1 LGLGFRLAGRDPF
14 GAESLTHYEYPRIV
28 GGDKDG
34 CMLQINNLKLNLEG
48 LPEQEMARLRDKTA
62 KVLRLPVRQTESL
75 AIVKKSVDARD
86 KDRVFLVYSVRLRL
100 PPAMESKIISR
111 KIKDVAVV
119 PAEGEGA
126 LPGKLEKSRAGCKGP
141 EKSQFR
147 PVVVG
152 SGPAGMFAAL
162 ALAEAGWRP
171 IVLERGR
178 AVAQRVQ
185 DVAKFWEQGTLDPE
199 SNVQFGEGG
208 AGTFSDGKLTTGIK
222 DSRCQRV
229 LQAFADAGAPPEIQ
243 YQAKPHIGTDQLRR
257 AVTNLRKAIEALG
270 GEYRFGHKMTGI
282 HSDAGRLSGI
292 RVERAAGDAY
302 DLPVRQLILA
312 VGHSARDTFAMLA
325 AAGIPMEAKAFSI
338 GVRIEH
344 PQRLIDERQ
353 YGRFAGHPALGAAD
367 YKLAIHLPGGR
378 SVYTFCM
385 CPGGQVVAA
394 ASEAE
399 GVVTNGMSYY
409 DRDGGNANSALLV
422 GVTPEDFPSKGPLAG
437 VEFQRMYERKAFE
450 LAGKTYRAPAQKTG
464 DFLEGR
470 IGEDLGPWT
479 TTYEPG
485 VEPAD
490 LRGCLPKFVVEA
502 LREALPLLDRKL
514 KGFAHPDGIMTG
526 VETRSSS
533 PVRILR
539 DGTFQSALLGL
550 YPCGEGAGYA
560 GGIMSAATD
569 GLRCAEALMACE
581 DV

>member
-1 LGLGFRLAGRDPF
+1 
-14 GAESLTHYEYPRIV
+14 
-28 GGDKDG
+28 
-34 CMLQINNLKLNLEG
+34 MLQINNLKLNLEG
-48 LPEQEMARLRDKTA
+48 LPEQEMARLKA
-62 KVLRLPVRQTESL
+62 KAAKLLRLPIQQTESL

-86 KDRVFLVYSVRLRL
+86 KDKVCLVYSIRLQL
-100 PPAMESKIISR
+100 TQAMEAKIMSH
-111 KIKDVAVV
+111 KPKDVFVI
-119 PAEGEGA
+119 PMDAEGM
-126 LPGKLEKSRAGCKGP
+126 LPGKPSKSLDSLTSRENQGL
-141 EKSQFR
+141 R

-171 IVLERGR
+171 IVLERGQ
-178 AVAQRVQ
+178 AVRQRVL
-185 DVAKFWEQGTLDPE
+185 DVAKFWEKGILDPE

-222 DSRCQRV
+222 DSRCQRI
-229 LQAFADAGAPPEIQ
+229 LQALAEAGAPPEIL

-257 AVTNLRKAIEALG
+257 AVTSLRERIETLG

-282 HSDAGRLSGI
+282 LTDAGRLKGI
-292 RVERAAGDAY
+292 RVEKLAAGEIKDRKSAKEVY

-312 VGHSARDTFAMLA
+312 VGHSARDTFALLE
-325 AAGIPMEAKAFSI
+325 AAGIPMEAKPFSI

-344 PQRLIDERQ
+344 PQELIDESQ
-353 YGRFAGHPALGAAD
+353 YGQYAGHPALGAAD
-367 YKLAIHLPGGR
+367 YKLSVHLPGGR

-399 GVVTNGMSYY
+399 SVVTNGMSYY
-409 DRDGGNANSALLV
+409 DRAGGNANSALLV
-422 GVTPEDFPSKGPLAG
+422 GITPEDFPGAGPLAG

-464 DFLEGR
+464 DFLAGR
-470 IGEDLGPWT
+470 ASTDLGPWQA
-479 TTYEPG
+479 TYEPG
-485 VEPAD
+485 VEPVD
-490 LRGCLPKFVVEA
+490 LRNCLPAFAAEA
-502 LREALPLLDRKL
+502 LCEALPLLDRKL

-533 PVRILR
+533 PVRMLR
-539 DGTFQSALLGL
+539 DSTFQSALRGL

-560 GGIMSAATD
+560 GGIMSAAAD
-569 GLRCAEALMACE
+569 GIRCAEALMACE

>member
-1 LGLGFRLAGRDPF
+1 
-14 GAESLTHYEYPRIV
+14 
-28 GGDKDG
+28 
-34 CMLQINNLKLNLEG
+34 MLQINNLKLNLEG
-48 LPEQEMARLRDKTA
+48 LPEQEMARLKA
-62 KVLRLPVRQTESL
+62 KAAKLLRLPIQQTESL

-86 KDRVFLVYSVRLRL
+86 KDRVCLVYSVRLL
-100 PPAMESKIISR
+100 LTQAMEAKIMSH
-111 KIKDVAVV
+111 KPKDVVMI
-119 PAEGEGA
+119 PMEHEESM
-126 LPGKLEKSRAGCKGP
+126 PGKPSKSLDSLSDRENRGL
-141 EKSQFR
+141 R

-171 IVLERGR
+171 IVLERGQ
-178 AVAQRVQ
+178 AVGQRVL
-185 DVAKFWEQGTLDPE
+185 DVAKFWEQGILDPE

-222 DSRCQRV
+222 DSRCQRI
-229 LQAFADAGAPPEIQ
+229 LQAFVEAGAPPEIL

-257 AVTNLRKAIEALG
+257 AVTSLRERIEALG
-270 GEYRFGHKMTGI
+270 GEYLFGHKMTGI
-282 HSDAGRLSGI
+282 LTDAGRLNGI
-292 RVERAAGDAY
+292 RVERVAAGEIKDSQAVKEVY

-312 VGHSARDTFAMLA
+312 VGHSARDTFALLEG
-325 AAGIPMEAKAFSI
+325 AGIPMEAKAFSI

-344 PQRLIDERQ
+344 PQELIDESQ
-353 YGRFAGHPALGAAD
+353 YGRYAGHPALGAAD
-367 YKLAIHLPGGR
+367 YKLSVHLPGGR

-399 GVVTNGMSYY
+399 SVVTNGMSYY
-409 DRDGGNANSALLV
+409 DRAGGNANSALLV
-422 GVTPEDFPSKGPLAG
+422 GITPEDFPGTGPLAG

-464 DFLEGR
+464 DFLAGR
-470 IGEDLGPWT
+470 ASTDLGSWKA
-479 TTYEPG
+479 TYEPG

-490 LRGCLPKFVVEA
+490 LRGCLPAFAAEA
-502 LREALPLLDRKL
+502 LCEALPLLDCKL

-539 DGTFQSALLGL
+539 DGTFQSALRGL

-560 GGIMSAATD
+560 GGIMSAAAD
-569 GLRCAEALMACE
+569 GIRCAEALMACE

>member
-1 LGLGFRLAGRDPF
+1 MG
-14 GAESLTHYEYPRIV
+14 S
-28 GGDKDG
+28 
-34 CMLQINNLKLNLEG
+34 MLQINNLKLNLEG
-48 LPEQEMARLRDKTA
+48 LPEQEMARLKA
-62 KVLRLPVRQTESL
+62 KAAKLLRLPIQQTESL

-86 KDRVFLVYSVRLRL
+86 KDRVCLVYSVRLQL
-100 PPAMESKIISR
+100 TQATESKIMSH
-111 KIKDVAVV
+111 KLKDVVLI
-119 PAEGEGA
+119 PMEGEGS
-126 LPGKLEKSRAGCKGP
+126 LPDKPSKSLA
-141 EKSQFR
+141 SQSGRENSGLR

-178 AVAQRVQ
+178 SVRQRVL
-185 DVAKFWEQGTLDPE
+185 DVEKFWEKGILDPE

-222 DSRCQRV
+222 DSRCQRI
-229 LQAFADAGAPPEIQ
+229 LQAFTDAGAPPEIL
-243 YQAKPHIGTDQLRR
+243 YQSKPHIGTDQLRR
-257 AVTNLRKAIEALG
+257 AVTSLRERIEALG

-282 HSDAGRLSGI
+282 LTDAGRLKGI
-292 RVERAAGDAY
+292 QVEKAADVNKDGQAMKEVY

-312 VGHSARDTFAMLA
+312 VGHSARDTFALLEG
-325 AAGIPMEAKAFSI
+325 AGIPMEAKAFSI

-344 PQRLIDERQ
+344 PQKLIDESQ
-353 YGRFAGHPALGAAD
+353 YGGFAGHPALGAAD
-367 YKLAIHLPGGR
+367 YKLSIHLPGGR

-399 GVVTNGMSYY
+399 SVVTNGMSYY
-409 DRDGGNANSALLV
+409 DRAGVNANSALLV
-422 GVTPEDFPSKGPLAG
+422 GITPEDFPGTGPLAG

-450 LAGKTYRAPAQKTG
+450 LAGQTYRAPAQKTG
-464 DFLEGR
+464 DFLAGR
-470 IGEDLGPWT
+470 ASKDLGPWRA
-479 TTYEPG
+479 TYEPG
-485 VEPAD
+485 VAPVD
-490 LRGCLPKFVVEA
+490 LRGCLPAFAVEA
-502 LREALPLLDRKL
+502 LCEALPLLDRKL

-539 DGTFQSALLGL
+539 DGTFQSALRGL

-560 GGIMSAATD
+560 GGIMSAAAD
-569 GLRCAEALMACE
+569 GIRCAEALMACE
-581 DV
+581 DL

>member
-1 LGLGFRLAGRDPF
+1 
-14 GAESLTHYEYPRIV
+14 
-28 GGDKDG
+28 
-34 CMLQINNLKLNLEG
+34 MLQINNLKLNLEG
-48 LPEQEMARLRDKTA
+48 LPEQEMARLKAKTA
-62 KVLRLPVRQTESL
+62 KLLRLPIQQTESL

-86 KDRVFLVYSVRLRL
+86 KDRVCLVYSVRLQL
-100 PPAMESKIISR
+100 TQAMEGKIMSH
-111 KIKDVAVV
+111 KPKDVVV
-119 PAEGEGA
+119 IPMEAEGT
-126 LPGKLEKSRAGCKGP
+126 LPGKPSKSLDSLSDR
-141 EKSQFR
+141 ENRDLR

-171 IVLERGR
+171 IVLERGQ
-178 AVAQRVQ
+178 AVGQRVL
-185 DVAKFWEQGTLDPE
+185 DVAKFWEQGILDPE

-222 DSRCQRV
+222 DSRCQRI
-229 LQAFADAGAPPEIQ
+229 LQAFVEAGAPPEIL

-257 AVTNLRKAIEALG
+257 AVTSLRERIEALG

-282 HSDAGRLSGI
+282 LTDAGRLNGI
-292 RVERAAGDAY
+292 RVERVAAVENKDSQAAKEVY
-302 DLPVRQLILA
+302 DLPVRQLVLA
-312 VGHSARDTFAMLA
+312 VGHSARDTFALLEG
-325 AAGIPMEAKAFSI
+325 AGIPMEAKAFSI

-344 PQRLIDERQ
+344 PQKLIDESQ

-367 YKLAIHLPGGR
+367 YKLSVHLPGGR

-399 GVVTNGMSYY
+399 SVVTNGMSYY
-409 DRDGGNANSALLV
+409 DRAGGNANSALLV
-422 GVTPEDFPSKGPLAG
+422 GITPEDFPGAGPLAG
-437 VEFQRMYERKAFE
+437 VEFQRIYERKAFE

-464 DFLEGR
+464 DFLAGR
-470 IGEDLGPWT
+470 ASTDLGSWQA
-479 TTYEPG
+479 TYEPG

-490 LRGCLPKFVVEA
+490 LRGCLPAFAAEA
-502 LREALPLLDRKL
+502 LCEALPLLDRKL

-539 DGTFQSALLGL
+539 DGVFQSALRGL

-560 GGIMSAATD
+560 GGIMSAAAD
-569 GLRCAEALMACE
+569 GIRCAEALMACE

>member
-1 LGLGFRLAGRDPF
+1 
-14 GAESLTHYEYPRIV
+14 
-28 GGDKDG
+28 
-34 CMLQINNLKLNLEG
+34 MLQINNLKLNLEG
-48 LPEQEMARLRDKTA
+48 LPEQEMARLKAKTA
-62 KVLRLPVRQTESL
+62 KLLRLPIQQTESL

-86 KDRVFLVYSVRLRL
+86 KDRVCLVYSVRLQL
-100 PPAMESKIISR
+100 TQAMEGKIMSH
-111 KIKDVAVV
+111 KPKDVVV
-119 PAEGEGA
+119 IPMEAEGT
-126 LPGKLEKSRAGCKGP
+126 LPGKPSKSLDSLSDR
-141 EKSQFR
+141 ENRDLR

-171 IVLERGR
+171 IVLERGQ
-178 AVAQRVQ
+178 AVGQRVL
-185 DVAKFWEQGTLDPE
+185 DVAKFWEQGILDPE

-222 DSRCQRV
+222 DSRCQRI
-229 LQAFADAGAPPEIQ
+229 LQAFVEAGAPPEIL

-257 AVTNLRKAIEALG
+257 AVTSLRERIEALG

-282 HSDAGRLSGI
+282 LTDAGRLNGI
-292 RVERAAGDAY
+292 RVERVAAVENKDSQAAKEVY
-302 DLPVRQLILA
+302 DLPVRQLVLA
-312 VGHSARDTFAMLA
+312 VGHSARDTFALLEG
-325 AAGIPMEAKAFSI
+325 AGIPMEAKAFSI

-344 PQRLIDERQ
+344 PQKLIDESQ

-367 YKLAIHLPGGR
+367 YKLSVHLPGGR

-399 GVVTNGMSYY
+399 SVVTNGMSYY
-409 DRDGGNANSALLV
+409 DRAGGNANSALLV
-422 GVTPEDFPSKGPLAG
+422 GITPEDFPGAGPLAG
-437 VEFQRMYERKAFE
+437 VDFQRMYERKAFE

-464 DFLEGR
+464 DFLTGR
-470 IGEDLGPWT
+470 ASTDLGSWQA
-479 TTYEPG
+479 TYEPG

-490 LRGCLPKFVVEA
+490 LRGCLPAFAAEA
-502 LREALPLLDRKL
+502 LCEALPLLDRKL

-539 DGTFQSALLGL
+539 DGAFQSALRGL

-560 GGIMSAATD
+560 GGIMSAAAD
-569 GLRCAEALMACE
+569 GIRCAEALMACE